1 MGSFFCSVSQLFITS
16 SELVHVAKY
25 RTLEDTSLRT
35 DLKTLT
41 TLILLVT
48 EIHYDS
54 RSSADGYVNASL
66 IKTSS
71 SSSESVSEFIAT
83 QGPLPHTIEDFWE
96 MVIQQHCPVI
106 VMLTRLVDNYKT
118 VKCGDYFP
126 AEDKPREFGKISVKT
141 KWVKTTDTSLL
152 LRNLEVSHKET
163 EDQQPMSVLH
173 IQYAEWPDHGVPKD
187 TVAAREILKRLYQV
201 PPSLGPIIVHCSA
214 GIGRTGTYCAIHNTI
229 QRILVGD
236 MSALDLAKTV
246 TMFRRQ
252 RIGMVQTVDQYFFC
266 YNAIVDELGDLT
278 AGTNAG
284 TTECYIVGLVLLCI
298 SKRRE
303 NSLTHANR
311 MLASDMLRSST
322 VAINSVNFE
331 KNRYTD
337 VVPFDNNRVVLNP
350 CKDSRSSA
358 DGYVNA
364 SLIKT
369 SSSSSES
376 VSEFIATQGPLPHTI
391 EDFWEM
397 VIQQHCPVIVMLTR
411 LVDNYKTVKCG
422 DYFPAEDKP
431 REFGNISVKTKW
443 VKTTDTSLLLRNL
456 EVSHKETE
464 DQQPMSVLHI
474 QYAEWPDHGVPKDT
488 VAAREILKRLYQVP
502 PSLGPIIVHCSAGI
516 GRTGTYCAI
525 HNTIQRILVGDMS
538 ALDLAKTVTMFR
550 RQRIGMVQTMD
561 QYFFCYNAIVDE
573 LGDLTAGTNAG
584 TSS

>member
-1 MGSFFCSVSQLFITS
+1 MATS
-16 SELVHVAKY
+16 NS
-25 RTLEDTSLRT
+25 TSAANLAT
-35 DLKTLT
+35 VFDF
-41 TLILLVT
+41 
-48 EIHYDS
+48 
-54 RSSADGYVNASL
+54 SSADSPPPKLSL
-66 IKTSS
+66 SPDQLSYCHQALKILREKISDPDS
-71 SSSESVSEFIAT
+71 IA
-83 QGPLPHTIEDFWE
+83 
-96 MVIQQHCPVI
+96 
-106 VMLTRLVDNYKT
+106 
-118 VKCGDYFP
+118 
-126 AEDKPREFGKISVKT
+126 REFA
-141 KWVKTTDTSLL
+141 
-152 LRNLEVSHKET
+152 NL
-163 EDQQPMSVLH
+163 Q
-173 IQYAEWPDHGVPKD
+173 
-187 TVAAREILKRLYQV
+187 
-201 PPSLGPIIVHCSA
+201 
-214 GIGRTGTYCAIHNTI
+214 
-229 QRILVGD
+229 
-236 MSALDLAKTV
+236 
-246 TMFRRQ
+246 
-252 RIGMVQTVDQYFFC
+252 
-266 YNAIVDELGDLT
+266 
-278 AGTNAG
+278 
-284 TTECYIVGLVLLCI
+284 
-298 SKRRE
+298 
-303 NSLTHANR
+303 ANR

-322 VAINSVNFE
+322 VAINSVNYE

-369 SSSSSES
+369 TSSSASES

-443 VKTTDTSLLLRNL
+443 VKTTDTALLLRNL
-456 EVSHKETE
+456 EVNHKETE

-488 VAAREILKRLYQVP
+488 VAARGILKRLYQVP

-550 RQRIGMVQTMD
+550 RQRNGMVQTMD